1 MTILITGGGG
11 FIGAY
16 LARALAEDHV
26 RVRVMHRSHESLE
39 RSKHL
44 TPQAEQVI
52 ADVTDDAAI
61 RRALKGVD
69 TVYHLAGFGSPGSSH
84 TDDLEILRVN
94 VSGTCT
100 VLREAA
106 AADVRRVVFASSAS
120 VYGDSPESPKTE
132 SMPSLPKSVYA
143 ASKTAAEDLCL
154 VFHSQ
159 RGLDTR
165 ILRFFNVYGAGQAS
179 NMVIPRFIDLLAHGK
194 PVTLFGDGAQI
205 RDFVHVDDV
214 VAALMMAGTI
224 QTLDAPVLNIGSGSP
239 TSIRAI
245 VDTIAGLLDVRPEI
259 ELLLERPG
267 EIRESVADIQAA
279 RSHLGF
285 SPHID
290 VAQGLAMTCPSP
302 VGMDGKR

>member
-1 MTILITGGGG
+1 MTVLITGGGG
-11 FIGAY
+11 FIGTY
-16 LARALAEDHV
+16 LARALADEHV
-26 RVRVMHRSHESLE
+26 QVRVMHRAHESLE

-44 TPQAEQVI
+44 TPQTEQVV

-61 RRALKGVD
+61 RRALKGVE

-120 VYGDSPESPKTE
+120 VYGDSLESPKTE
-132 SMPSLPKSVYA
+132 SMPTLPKSVYA

-165 ILRFFNVYGAGQAS
+165 ILRFFNVYGAGQAP
-179 NMVIPRFIDLLAHGK
+179 NMVIPRFIDLLGRGK

-205 RDFVHVDDV
+205 RDFVHVHDV
-214 VAALMMAGTI
+214 VAALKMAGTV
-224 QTLDAPVLNIGSGSP
+224 QTIDAPVLNIGSGSP
-239 TSIRAI
+239 TSIREI
-245 VDTIAGLLDVRPEI
+245 VETIAGLLDVRPEI
-259 ELLLERPG
+259 ELLPERLG

-279 RSHLGF
+279 HRHLGF
-285 SPHID
+285 SPQID
-290 VAQGLAMTCPSP
+290 IGQGLAMTCPSP
-302 VGMDGKR
+302 IAMGGRS